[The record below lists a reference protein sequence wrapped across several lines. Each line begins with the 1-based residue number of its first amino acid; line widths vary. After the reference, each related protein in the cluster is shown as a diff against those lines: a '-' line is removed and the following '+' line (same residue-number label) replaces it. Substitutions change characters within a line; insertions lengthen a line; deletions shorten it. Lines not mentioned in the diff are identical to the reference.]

1 MKRRTIG
8 HYEFLRKIGA
18 GGSGVV
24 YLATDTLL
32 QRPVVLKLLKR
43 GAQSLEQVRTT
54 QLREARLA
62 SAIDHPNVCAIYD
75 VGEAPSE
82 SGGEDEAYIVMQY
95 IPGKSLDKVIAEGP
109 ASLQLVLSAGIQIAD
124 GLSAAHSLGIFHR
137 DLKPANV
144 MLTDGGLIK
153 ILDFGLA
160 RRLSLDEADFDPA
173 TPGRPKP
180 PSPEATYTAKGGTIA
195 YMAPEQF
202 VTGRSSVQSDVFA
215 LGLILYELASGRHP
229 FHRPDAPEFQT
240 IRATQFADPPNIRD
254 IVPELPVELE
264 SVILRCL
271 EKQPSARFSTAADVR
286 EGLRTIMKAL
296 QLDSV
301 GMSGDSIPA
310 QGRLELDSPEEEKRT
325 TGILSMLAERF
336 RESGATASA
345 KQNSI
350 VVLPFINFGDAVPVD
365 GSHQAPSPLYGY
377 ALADAIAARLA
388 RMTSLIVRPS
398 SSLMAIPAQQL
409 DPLSIG
415 KKLLVQFVLAGNF
428 MRSEQGFDLNWQL
441 LDIPNQSVRAGGSI
455 NVASFD
461 LISVQ
466 TEICNEVFS
475 TLQGFGDLQNST
487 NSVDSRDDSSSF
499 SRISLKEDLSEEY
512 LQARAVLSSFISRT
526 GSLDDLN
533 RARELFESV
542 VQQDADYAPAWSGLG
557 ITHLQYARHGLG
569 GQMHVLEARRA
580 FDKALQLDSGSVE
593 ANLYRVYMLLSRGE
607 KESARHGI
615 EHLLQSAANDWNV
628 HLVAGQTLRI
638 DGLYEEALDQ
648 FNTSLRLNPA
658 NAAMIYNHR
667 ARVYQ
672 YQNQLELAGDEIEK
686 GLTLE
691 PRQPLLRISLGY
703 QQMRLGDLH
712 RAVSTLEAVISDEA
726 SLRIVFPTI
735 ALCYV
740 QLGDR
745 AKAAGFILEET
756 LSAAEADGEM
766 AYRLATYFAVD
777 GDESEALHWLRRAIY
792 LGNENYPWFSKNPA
806 WKKLSGHSD
815 FERILE
821 DLKKSYRR
829 NQKNWKR
836 LLVIPLSSRHSGRS
850 PESPYW
856 PLPLPVLNRRPHP
869 YDPQSFLPTVI
880 PSEPSFRAQPRNRIR
895 HCIPTQN
902 SHTLPV

>member
-8 HYEFLRKIGA
+8 HYEFLRRIGA

-43 GAQSLEQVRTT
+43 GSLSLEQVRTT

-75 VGEAPSE
+75 VGEAASDA
-82 SGGEDEAYIVMQY
+82 GGEDEAYIVMQY

-124 GLSAAHSLGIFHR
+124 GLSAAHQLGIFHR

-160 RRLSLDEADFDPA
+160 RKLNLDLGYFE
-173 TPGRPKP
+173 PGRPGRRMP
-180 PSPEATYTAKGGTIA
+180 PNPEATYTARGGTIA

-215 LGLILYELASGRHP
+215 LGLILYELVSGRHP
-229 FHRPDAPEFQT
+229 FHRPDAAEFQT
-240 IRATQFADPPNIRD
+240 IRATQFADPPDLRE
-254 IVPELPVELE
+254 IVPDLPVELE

-271 EKQPSARFSTAADVR
+271 EKQPSARFSSAADVR
-286 EGLRTIMKAL
+286 EGLRTVMKTL

-301 GMSGDSIPA
+301 GMPGDSISQVPA
-310 QGRLELDSPEEEKRT
+310 QGRLELETPEEEKRA

-336 RESGATASA
+336 RESGATGAA

-350 VVLPFINFGDAVPVD
+350 VVLPFINFGATSAAEPET
-365 GSHQAPSPLYGY
+365 APAPLYGY

-388 RMTSLIVRPS
+388 RMSSLVVRPS

-409 DPLSIG
+409 DPLAIG
-415 KKLLVQFVLAGNF
+415 KKLLVRFVLAGNF
-428 MRSEQGFDLNWQL
+428 MRSEAGFDLNWQL
-441 LDIPNQSVRAGGSI
+441 LDIPTQSVKAGGSI
-455 NVASFD
+455 NVESFD

-475 TLQGFGDLQNST
+475 TLQGFGDLENT
-487 NSVDSRDDSSSF
+487 AASVEGAREEAP
-499 SRISLKEDLSEEY
+499 SLSQDLSEEY
-512 LQARAVLSSFISRT
+512 LQARAVLSSFMSRT

-533 RARELFESV
+533 RARGLFESV
-542 VQQDADYAPAWSGLG
+542 VAQDAEYAPGWSGLG

-580 FDKALQLDSGSVE
+580 FDRALQLDPGSVE

-628 HLVAGQTLRI
+628 HLVAGLTLRI

-658 NAAMIYNHR
+658 NAAIIYNHR

-703 QQMRLGDLH
+703 QQMRLGDLA
-712 RAVSTLEAVISDEA
+712 RAVETLEGVVSDEA

-745 AKAAGFILEET
+745 AKAASFILEET
-756 LSAAEADGEM
+756 LAAAEADSEM

-806 WKKLSGHSD
+806 WKKLTGHGD

-836 LLVIPLSSRHSGRS
+836 LL
-850 PESPYW
+850 
-856 PLPLPVLNRRPHP
+856 
-869 YDPQSFLPTVI
+869 
-880 PSEPSFRAQPRNRIR
+880 AQVRD
-895 HCIPTQN
+895 
-902 SHTLPV
+902 

>member
-8 HYEFLRKIGA
+8 HYEFQRKIGA

-43 GAQSLEQVRTT
+43 GALSIEQVRTT

-75 VGEAPSE
+75 VGEAPSDT
-82 SGGEDEAYIVMQY
+82 GGEDEAYIVMQY

-109 ASLQLVLSAGIQIAD
+109 ASLQLVLSAGIQTAD
-124 GLSAAHSLGIFHR
+124 GLSAAHQLGIFHR

-160 RRLSLDEADFDPA
+160 RKLSLDEADFDPA
-173 TPGRPKP
+173 APGRRTP
-180 PSPEATYTAKGGTIA
+180 PPPEATYTARGGTIA

-240 IRATQFADPPNIRD
+240 IRALQFADPPNLRE

-271 EKQPSARFSTAADVR
+271 EKQPSARFASAADVR
-286 EGLRTIMKAL
+286 EGLRTVMKTL

-301 GMSGDSIPA
+301 GMPGDSISQLPT
-310 QGRLELDSPEEEKRT
+310 QGRLDLETPEEEKRA

-336 RESGATASA
+336 RESGNTAAS

-350 VVLPFINFGDAVPVD
+350 VVLPFINFGNTVATDVETVP
-365 GSHQAPSPLYGY
+365 APLYGY

-388 RMTSLIVRPS
+388 RMTSLVVRPS
-398 SSLMAIPAQQL
+398 SSLMSIPAQQL
-409 DPLSIG
+409 DPLAIG
-415 KKLLVQFVLAGNF
+415 KKLLVRFVLAGNF
-428 MRSEQGFDLNWQL
+428 MRSGAGFDLNWQL
-441 LDIPNQSVRAGGSI
+441 LDIPSQSVRAGGSI

-475 TLQGFGDLQNST
+475 TLQGFGDLENSAT
-487 NSVDSRDDSSSF
+487 SAESARDTSP
-499 SRISLKEDLSEEY
+499 SLSQDLSEEY
-512 LQARAVLSSFISRT
+512 LQARAVLSSFMSRT

-533 RARELFESV
+533 RARGLFEGV
-542 VQQDADYAPAWSGLG
+542 VQQNENYAPGWSGLG
-557 ITHLQYARHGLG
+557 ITHLQYAHHGLG

-580 FDKALQLDSGSVE
+580 FDKALQLDPGSVE
-593 ANLYRVYMLLSRGE
+593 ANLYRVYMMLSRGE

-628 HLVAGQTLRI
+628 HLVAGLTLRI

-658 NAAMIYNHR
+658 NAAIIYNHR

-703 QQMRLGDLH
+703 QQMRLGDLS
-712 RAVSTLEAVISDEA
+712 RAVDTLEGVVSDEA

-745 AKAAGFILEET
+745 AKAASFILEET

-792 LGNENYPWFSKNPA
+792 LGNENYPWFTKNPA
-806 WKKLSGHSD
+806 WRNLVGHSD

-836 LLVIPLSSRHSGRS
+836 LL
-850 PESPYW
+850 
-856 PLPLPVLNRRPHP
+856 
-869 YDPQSFLPTVI
+869 
-880 PSEPSFRAQPRNRIR
+880 AQVRD
-895 HCIPTQN
+895 
-902 SHTLPV
+902 

>member
-1 MKRRTIG
+1 MARRVIK
-8 HYEFLRKIGA
+8 HYEFVRKIGA

-24 YLATDTLL
+24 YLANDTLL
-32 QRPVVLKLLKR
+32 QRPVVMKLLKR
-43 GAQSLEQVRTT
+43 GALTLEQMRTT

-75 VGEAPSE
+75 VGEAPNE
-82 SGGEDEAYIVMQY
+82 AGTVEEAYIVMQY
-95 IPGKSLDKVIAEGP
+95 IPGKSLDKLIQAGP
-109 ASLQLVLSAGIQIAD
+109 SSLQLVLSGGIQIAD
-124 GLSAAHSLGIFHR
+124 GLSAAHRLGIFHR

-144 MLTDGGLIK
+144 MLTEGGLVK

-160 RRLSLDEADFDPA
+160 RRLNVDEAEFDPA
-173 TPGRPKP
+173 RPTNKR
-180 PSPEATYTAKGGTIA
+180 SASGGGTYTARGGTIA

-202 VTGRSSVQSDVFA
+202 VTGQSSVQSDLFA
-215 LGLILYELASGRHP
+215 LGLILFELATGRHP
-229 FHRPDAPEFQT
+229 FHRPDAQEFQS
-240 IRATQFADPPNIRD
+240 IRAIQFADPPAIRE
-254 IVPELPVELE
+254 IVPGLPVELE

-271 EKQPSARFSTAADVR
+271 EKQPSARYASAADVR
-286 EGLRTIMKAL
+286 EALKTIMMKM

-301 GMSGDSIPA
+301 GMPGDSLALLPS
-310 QGRLELDSPEEEKRT
+310 QSRLALQSPEEEKRT

-336 RESGATASA
+336 REPSATTAA

-350 VVLPFINFGDAVPVD
+350 VVLPFVNLGAANGAQDDTA
-365 GSHQAPSPLYGY
+365 PLYGY
-377 ALADAIAARLA
+377 ALADALGARLA
-388 RMTSLIVRPS
+388 RMPSLVVRPS
-398 SSLMAIPAQQL
+398 STLMAVSTQQL
-409 DPLSIG
+409 DPLSVG
-415 KKLLVQFVLAGNF
+415 KKLLVQYVLAGNF
-428 MRSEQGFDLNWQL
+428 MRSEKGFDLNWQL
-441 LDIPNQSVRAGGSI
+441 LDVPGQSVRTGGSI
-455 NVASFD
+455 NVESFD

-466 TEICNEVFS
+466 SEITNEVFS
-475 TLQGFGDLQNST
+475 TLQGFGALKGST
-487 NSVDSRDDSSSF
+487 DNARDA
-499 SRISLKEDLSEEY
+499 SLTQVLSEDY

-526 GSLDDLN
+526 GSRDDLD

-542 VQQDADYAPAWSGLG
+542 VKQDEIYAPGWSGLG

-580 FDKALQLDSGSVE
+580 FDKALALDPSSVE

-615 EHLLQSAANDWNV
+615 ENLLQTAGNDWNV

-638 DGLYEEALDQ
+638 DGMYEEALEQ
-648 FNTSLRLNPA
+648 FNISLRMNPS

-672 YQNQLELAGDEIEK
+672 YQNQLELAGEEIEK

-691 PRQPLLRISLGY
+691 PKQPLLRISLGY
-703 QQMRLGDLH
+703 QQMRLGDLN
-712 RAVSTLEAVISDEA
+712 RAVETLENVISDES

-745 AKAAGFILEET
+745 KKAASFILEET
-756 LSAAEADGEM
+756 LSAAEADSEM
-766 AYRLATYFAVD
+766 SYRLATYFALE

-806 WKKLSGHSD
+806 WRKLQGHGD

-836 LLVIPLSSRHSGRS
+836 LL
-850 PESPYW
+850 
-856 PLPLPVLNRRPHP
+856 
-869 YDPQSFLPTVI
+869 
-880 PSEPSFRAQPRNRIR
+880 AQVRD
-895 HCIPTQN
+895 
-902 SHTLPV
+902 

>member
-1 MKRRTIG
+1 MKRREIKQ
-8 HYEFLRKIGA
+8 YEFVRKIGS

-24 YLATDTLL
+24 FLANDTLL

-43 GAQSLEQVRTT
+43 GNLSTEQMRAT

-75 VGEAPSE
+75 VGVAPAE
-82 SGGEDEAYIVMQY
+82 GGDGGAHSGEQEAYIVMQY
-95 IPGKSLDKVIAEGP
+95 IPGKSLDRLIAEGP

-124 GLSAAHSLGIFHR
+124 GLSAAHNLGIFHR

-160 RRLSLDEADFDPA
+160 RRLAPEQVDFDPSGPA
-173 TPGRPKP
+173 SKHNPPAPG
-180 PSPEATYTAKGGTIA
+180 ATYTARGGTIA

-202 VTGRSSVQSDVFA
+202 VTGQSSVQSDIFA
-215 LGLILYELASGRHP
+215 LGLILYELATGRHP

-240 IRATQFADPPNIRD
+240 IRATQYADPPSIRE
-254 IVPELPVELE
+254 IAPHLPVELE

-271 EKQPSARFSTAADVR
+271 EKQPSARFASSADVR
-286 EGLRTIMKAL
+286 EALKTIMMAM

-301 GMSGDSIPA
+301 VIP
-310 QGRLELDSPEEEKRT
+310 GEPVVSLGTPEEEKRT

-336 RESGATASA
+336 RESGTSSAS
-345 KQNSI
+345 KQNTI
-350 VVLPFINFGDAVPVD
+350 VVLPFVNFGPADVA
-365 GSHQAPSPLYGY
+365 PLYGY

-388 RMTSLIVRPS
+388 RMSSLVVRPS
-398 SSLMAIPAQQL
+398 SSLMTVPTQQL

-415 KKLLVQFVLAGNF
+415 KKLMVNFVLAGNF
-428 MRSEQGFDLNWQL
+428 LRSDKGFDLNWQL
-441 LDIPNQSVRAGGSI
+441 LDVSGQSVRAGGSI

-461 LISVQ
+461 LVSVQ

-475 TLQGFGDLQNST
+475 TLQGFGNLQAPVNENHHRAEPLS
-487 NSVDSRDDSSSF
+487 
-499 SRISLKEDLSEEY
+499 EDLSEEY
-512 LQARAVLSSFISRT
+512 LRARALLSSFMTRT
-526 GSLDDLN
+526 GSRDELD
-533 RARELFESV
+533 RASELFASV
-542 VQQDADYAPAWSGLG
+542 VKQDEKYSPGWSGLG
-557 ITHLQYARHGLG
+557 IAHLQYARHGLG

-580 FDKALQLDSGSVE
+580 FDKALALDPGSVE

-615 EHLLQSAANDWNV
+615 ENLLQTAGNDWNV
-628 HLVAGQTLRI
+628 RLVAGLTLRI
-638 DGLYEEALDQ
+638 DGMYDEALEQ
-648 FNTSLRLNPA
+648 FNASLRMNPS

-672 YQNQLELAGDEIEK
+672 YQNQLELAADEIEK

-691 PRQPLLRISLGY
+691 PKQPMLRISLGY
-703 QQMRLGDLH
+703 QQMRTGDLPK
-712 RAVSTLEAVISDEA
+712 AIETLEGVIRDEK
-726 SLRIVFPTI
+726 SIRIVFPTI

-740 QLGDR
+740 QLGER
-745 AKAAGFILEET
+745 EKAATFIIDET
-756 LSAAEADGEM
+756 LAAAEADSEM
-766 AYRLATYFAVD
+766 AYRLATYFALE

-806 WKKLSGHSD
+806 WRKLQGHTD

-836 LLVIPLSSRHSGRS
+836 LL
-850 PESPYW
+850 
-856 PLPLPVLNRRPHP
+856 
-869 YDPQSFLPTVI
+869 
-880 PSEPSFRAQPRNRIR
+880 AQVRD
-895 HCIPTQN
+895 
-902 SHTLPV
+902 